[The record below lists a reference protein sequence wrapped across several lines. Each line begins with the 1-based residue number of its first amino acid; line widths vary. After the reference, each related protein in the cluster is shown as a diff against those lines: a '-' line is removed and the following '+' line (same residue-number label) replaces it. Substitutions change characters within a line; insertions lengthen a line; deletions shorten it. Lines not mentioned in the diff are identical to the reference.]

1 MNLVWTARAI
11 AVASYKKSWSTK
23 DMMWSVFR
31 TIKEATSVLHH
42 LRISIRNPV
51 AVWNRIS
58 KLFAPWIP
66 FPKWKNIIQII
77 HIYIYIK
84 RDTDKY
90 HFQFIYSFIMY
101 YIGAVGR
108 NSLLAKMI
116 SIYLFWILLFYLFV
130 RLRLLMFKK
139 FILIRI
145 LIMNDRL

>member
-1 MNLVWTARAI
+1 
-11 AVASYKKSWSTK
+11 
-23 DMMWSVFR
+23 
-31 TIKEATSVLHH
+31 
-42 LRISIRNPV
+42 
-51 AVWNRIS
+51 
-58 KLFAPWIP
+58 
-66 FPKWKNIIQII
+66 
-77 HIYIYIK
+77 
-84 RDTDKY
+84 
-90 HFQFIYSFIMY
+90 MY